1 MNPRDGSQSSGWLR
15 RWSPAAAAIL
25 LFGAVTVLLLEVSP
39 VYLGTRLPSD
49 LGDPL
54 LNLYFLD
61 WGVRAF
67 WRGFAGFWD
76 ANFYFPAT
84 GVMTFAD
91 HLIGPTIQA
100 ALFRLVWDNDVA
112 AYNFLFLGSFVLCG
126 LTTAWVMRQAGASR
140 GAAIVAGLIF
150 AFTPYRF
157 DQRAHLPMLLT
168 QWIPLVLWHW
178 DRLLAKPSRVP
189 AAAFT
194 AAYVLHVTGGTYLGY
209 FVHLALAVFLVM
221 HWRDWRTWLTPRSL
235 RVLVPVTAICVAVAL
250 TVFLPYVRVHDRMN
264 LARGESEIRYFGASL
279 ESYFSIEG
287 GNKLWGER
295 LLPGKPENHMFAS
308 VVTTLLAAAGAIAA
322 ARARRRGRD
331 AGELR
336 APIARFDRNV
346 LVMATFFFL
355 LSFAAIYLPIAR
367 ILPGLAQ
374 MRVPTRVYPFISFAL
389 ALFAARGVDWLLARA
404 GGARRALA
412 AGAIAIVLLFELR
425 TEMPWRR
432 WPQRSIEKGIY
443 HEIARRP
450 EVRAVL
456 HLPMH
461 QDGWQ
466 ARYMYFSTLHW
477 KPIANGYSGYE
488 PATYRELMARV
499 SKRPLD
505 DATLDYVVSLGVT
518 HIATHLANRAAP
530 GVEEE
535 LLDWAE
541 RFAGGPEPRVRLV
554 ASAGDDRLYEILPR

>member
-1 MNPRDGSQSSGWLR
+1 MNLGNGSQSSGWLR

-25 LFGAVTVLLLEVSP
+25 LFGSVTVLLLELSP
-39 VYLGTRLPSD
+39 IYLGTRLPSD

-61 WGVRAF
+61 WGERAL
-67 WRGFAGFWD
+67 WRGLAGFWD

-126 LTTAWVMRQAGASR
+126 ITTAWFMRQAGASR
-140 GAAIVAGLIF
+140 GAATIAGLIF
-150 AFTPYRF
+150 AFIPYRF

-178 DRLLAKPSRVP
+178 DRLLGKPGWMP

-221 HWRDWRTWLTPRSL
+221 HWRDWRTWLEPRSL
-235 RVLVPVTAICVAVAL
+235 KVLIPVAAICVAVAL
-250 TVFLPYVRVHDRMN
+250 AVFLPYVRVHDEMN
-264 LARGESEIRYFGASL
+264 LMRGESEIRHYGASL

-287 GNKLWGER
+287 SNRLWGER
-295 LLPGKPENHMFAS
+295 LLRGKPENHMFAG
-308 VVTTLLAAAGAIAA
+308 VVTILLATAGMIAA
-322 ARARRRGRD
+322 ARARWRRREES
-331 AGELR
+331 ELP
-336 APIARFDRNV
+336 AAIARFDRNV
-346 LVMATFFFL
+346 LVMAAFFFL
-355 LSFAAIYLPIAR
+355 LSFAAIYLPLSR
-367 ILPGLAQ
+367 VLPGLAQ
-374 MRVPTRVYPFISFAL
+374 MRVPTRVYPFIAFAL
-389 ALFAARGVDWLLARA
+389 ALCAARGVDGLLVRA
-404 GGARRALA
+404 DGARRALA
-412 AGAIAIVLLFELR
+412 AGAIAIVLVFELR
-425 TEMPWRR
+425 TDMPWLR
-432 WPQRSIEKGIY
+432 WPQRSIEKGID

-450 EVRAVL
+450 EVRVVL
-456 HLPMH
+456 HLPL
-461 QDGWQ
+461 QKDGWQ

-488 PATYRELMARV
+488 PATYRELVARV
-499 SKRPLD
+499 SRRPLD
-505 DATLDYVVSLGVT
+505 DATLDYVVGLGVT
-518 HIATHLANRAAP
+518 HVATHLARRAAP
-530 GVEEE
+530 GVAEE
-535 LLDWAE
+535 LAAWAR
-541 RFAGGPEPRVRLV
+541 RFAGGPAPRVRLV